1 MSERDIGGSR
11 GGAAPREAGRKDHRA
26 DSLRRGWAQ
35 LGELEDRKELSKEW
49 LQLVSSMIQGV
60 SQGLVLLREEQG
72 EGFLPAAVWPEGA
85 GKLDNL
91 GRAAQKALQAGEA
104 VLLAGEEGQG
114 SGRPRVAHPLLTEGK
129 AWGVVVLEVESRPEE
144 RLRGVMR
151 GLQASS
157 GWLRKLDP
165 HRRAAIADE
174 GDEGARLVLE
184 SIAVLAEK
192 DGFKAA
198 ALGLAIRLEKELECE
213 RVSVGAMKKSR
224 VTAVAVSTSPQFVQ
238 KTNLVRSIESA
249 MEEACDQETTV
260 QHPVPEDAPFVASI
274 AHRAH
279 ARAYGHRS
287 ILSVPFDRSGAI
299 VGAITLER
307 PEGHPFTE
315 AEVLA
320 VEAVAA
326 LAGPQ
331 LDLAMREDR
340 WIGTKVRE
348 SATAGLKALLG
359 PRKRALR
366 LALTMLVGAFVFVAL
381 WQTDY
386 RVSSDVYLEPQRQLL
401 VATPTQGYVLEAPAR
416 AGDIVSKGDLLYR
429 LDDTDLRLER
439 DRLVSEE
446 AQIAKRHLQ
455 AMAGGTSSEVRI
467 FAAQLDQI
475 RAQITLA
482 REQLARVQVQSPMDG
497 VIVSGD
503 LTQSI
508 GAPLERG
515 EIVYSIAPLDD
526 FRVVLQVE
534 DSDIDECAV
543 GQQAAIVL
551 TAMPNRELRAT
562 VTKVTPVSA
571 SEEGMTYFRVEASL
585 DSEVPREILRPGM
598 EGVGKVSVGRRSLLW
613 TWSHSTVDWFRLFWW
628 KWTP

>member
-1 MSERDIGGSR
+1 
-11 GGAAPREAGRKDHRA
+11 
-26 DSLRRGWAQ
+26 
-35 LGELEDRKELSKEW
+35 
-49 LQLVSSMIQGV
+49 MIQGV
-60 SQGLVLLREEQG
+60 TQGLVLLREEQG

-91 GRAAQKALQAGEA
+91 GRAAQKGLQAGQA
-104 VLLAGEEGQG
+104 VLIPGDEAQG
-114 SGRPRVAHPLLTEGK
+114 VKRPRVAHPLMTEGK

-157 GWLRKLDP
+157 GWLRQLDP
-165 HRRAAIADE
+165 HRKAAIADE

-184 SIAVLAEK
+184 CIAVLAEK
-192 DGFKAA
+192 DGFKAQ
-198 ALGLAIRLEKELECE
+198 ALGLAIRLEKELDCE
-213 RVSVGAMKKSR
+213 RVSVGVMKKRR
-224 VTAVAVSTSPQFVQ
+224 VTTVAVSTSPQFVQ

-287 ILSVPFDRSGAI
+287 ILSVPFDRSGEI

-320 VEAVAA
+320 VEAVSA

-340 WIGTKVRE
+340 WILAKVKE
-348 SATAGLKALLG
+348 SAGAALKALFG
-359 PRKRALR
+359 PRRRALR
-366 LALTMLVGAFVFVAL
+366 VLLGSLLGGVIFASL

-386 RVSSDVYLEPQRQLL
+386 RVSSDLYLEPRRQLL
-401 VATPTQGYVLEAPAR
+401 VATPIQGYVLEAPAR
-416 AGDIVSKGDLLYR
+416 AGDLVSEGDLLYR
-429 LDDTDLRLER
+429 LDGTELRLER

-446 AQIAKRHLQ
+446 AQIEKRHLQ
-455 AMAGGTSSEVRI
+455 AMAGGSSAEVRI
-467 FAAQLDQI
+467 LSAQLDQL

-482 REQLARVQVQSPMDG
+482 KEQLSRVQVFSPMNG
-497 VIVSGD
+497 VVVSGD

-515 EIVYSIAPLDD
+515 EIVYSVAPLDD

-543 GQQAAIVL
+543 GQQATIVL
-551 TAMPNRELRAT
+551 TALPDRELQAT
-562 VTKVTPVSA
+562 VDKVTPVSI
-571 SEEGMTYFRVEASL
+571 SEEGITYFRVEASL
-585 DSEVPREILRPGM
+585 GSEVPGEILRPGM
-598 EGVGKVSVGRRSLLW
+598 EGVGKVSVGKRSLLW
-613 TWSHSTVDWFRLFWW
+613 TWAHSTVDWFRLFWW